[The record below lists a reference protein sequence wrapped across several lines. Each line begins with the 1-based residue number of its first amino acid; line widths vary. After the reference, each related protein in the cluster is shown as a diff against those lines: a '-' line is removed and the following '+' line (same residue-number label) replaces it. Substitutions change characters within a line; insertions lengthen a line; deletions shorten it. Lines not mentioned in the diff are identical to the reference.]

1 MGEIDHA
8 GHDHVITGA
17 VLFKIP
23 EEAVDLIGGK
33 LAEFMGQRQDFMAAK
48 FNGTGFVDADVP
60 RIRRNDSLIGG
71 KHCINDGGIGLR
83 SADEKM
89 YFTFRRMAGCENFS
103 AAPVPCSCSVPGK
116 QPDT

>member
-17 VLFKIP
+17 LLFKIP
-23 EEAVDLIGGK
+23 EKAVDLIGGK

-89 YFTFRRMAGCENFS
+89 YFTFRRMAGCENFFGC
-103 AAPVPCSCSVPGK
+103 ACAVQLLRAGK